1 MRRKGVVDIT
11 QGTTPRA
18 ESSQAMRE
26 GSGAGVDEGRR
37 HPCSL
42 RISISGQCW
51 PYPSAAVSLWPEEVE
66 DLDGKFWLPFPPPPV
81 LVLVTA
87 ESFDWRAVRR
97 FALLAASYSAK
108 LEDAWRGGCTW
119 F

>member
-1 MRRKGVVDIT
+1 MMSWRRGAVCAA
-11 QGTTPRA
+11 RRSRYYA
-18 ESSQAMRE
+18 EHHATCRRSSQAMRE

-51 PYPSAAVSLWPEEVE
+51 PYPSTAVSLWPEEVE

-87 ESFDWRAVRR
+87 ESFDWRAVR
-97 FALLAASYSAK
+97 ALPSGRLVFCKA
-108 LEDAWRGGCTW
+108 
-119 F
+119 